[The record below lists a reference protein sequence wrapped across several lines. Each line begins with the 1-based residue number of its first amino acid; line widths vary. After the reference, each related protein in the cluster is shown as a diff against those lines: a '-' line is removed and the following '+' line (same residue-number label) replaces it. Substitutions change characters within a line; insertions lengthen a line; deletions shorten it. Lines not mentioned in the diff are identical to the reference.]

1 MSIIEK
7 AVARLGDWSPA
18 TQRLGTAAEAAVT
31 SEPDPAGESHA
42 SLSDISGA
50 RDGSIAAASKEH
62 SERTLRYEEIDL
74 VRLKEAGM
82 VTPEG
87 TRSQIF
93 EEFRLIKRPLLKNA
107 LGQGPT
113 PIQRGNLIMVTSC
126 MPGEGKSFCSV
137 NLAMSIAMEMDHTVL
152 LVDADV
158 AKPSIPRMLSIDGG
172 LGLMDVL
179 LEDHLPVSQALIR
192 TNIDKLKLL
201 TAGRHHP
208 NATELLASGA
218 MRELLDE
225 MSSRYSDRIII
236 FDSPPLLATTESRV
250 LASQMGQVVVVV
262 EAGKTTQQNLREG
275 LNHIE
280 SLENVSLLL
289 NKTRFRGG
297 SGYYGYGY
305 GGYGY
310 GYGYG
315 AETSQGN

>member
-1 MSIIEK
+1 
-7 AVARLGDWSPA
+7 
-18 TQRLGTAAEAAVT
+18 
-31 SEPDPAGESHA
+31 
-42 SLSDISGA
+42 
-50 RDGSIAAASKEH
+50 
-62 SERTLRYEEIDL
+62 
-74 VRLKEAGM
+74 M